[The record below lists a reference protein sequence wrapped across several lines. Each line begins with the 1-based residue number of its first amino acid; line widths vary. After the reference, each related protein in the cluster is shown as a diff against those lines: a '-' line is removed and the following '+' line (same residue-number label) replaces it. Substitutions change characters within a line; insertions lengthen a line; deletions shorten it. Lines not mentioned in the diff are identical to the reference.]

1 MNLPLE
7 CLQGKSRNSVPLQ
20 IRERIQM
27 ILSVKRDDDDDDD
40 ALPLKTDLPTAKL
53 NPEKDIYFK

>member
-1 MNLPLE
+1 
-7 CLQGKSRNSVPLQ
+7 
-20 IRERIQM
+20 M